1 MRARIMHFQKQFI
14 RLHVS
19 CNVFLFRYLAIWYL
33 EFRYQIPDIQL
44 SRYQGYP
51 DLVQVSCYLPTP
63 VPIGKVHDRRSTKS
77 EHFVIIIV
85 IRGAKTK
92 NFPGSNF
99 LRAKT
104 FRTKCAKPFLT
115 TSLKSALLPLA
126 TLPKNA

>member
-1 MRARIMHFQKQFI
+1 MHFQKQFI

-33 EFRYQIPDIQL
+33 EFRYQIPDIQF
-44 SRYQGYP
+44 SRYQRYS

-85 IRGAKTK
+85 IVIILFFSFDVLPDTSPSLH
-92 NFPGSNF
+92 NPGIIV
-99 LRAKT
+99 
-104 FRTKCAKPFLT
+104 
-115 TSLKSALLPLA
+115 
-126 TLPKNA
+126 

>member
-19 CNVFLFRYLAIWYL
+19 CNAFLFRYLAIWYL
-33 EFRYQIPDIQL
+33 EFRYQIPDIQF
-44 SRYQGYP
+44 SRYQRYS

-63 VPIGKVHDRRSTKS
+63 VPIGKVHDRRSKKS

-92 NFPGSNF
+92 NFPDRNVSH
-99 LRAKT
+99 AKT
-104 FRTKCAKPFLT
+104 SPTKRVSIKTCVCLSQSSGKIQT
-115 TSLKSALLPLA
+115 I
-126 TLPKNA
+126 